1 MRLEEQFHK
10 ERGTKMRALHEIK
23 DIEERVILLAVEED
37 ERNDTNACLDEL
49 EELASTAGAVVVGRM
64 IQKREKI
71 HPGTYIVPH
80 SFYLQ
85 H

>member
-1 MRLEEQFHK
+1 MRLKEQFHK
-10 ERGTKMRALHEIK
+10 ERGTRMSELHEIK

-64 IQKREKI
+64 NQKRKKI
-71 HPGTYIVPH
+71 HPGTYIGK
-80 SFYLQ
+80 LKIK
-85 H
+85 